1 MIHVYNK
8 VLNCDNKCITGE
20 VGMLEPEQFEKLCE
34 GLINVIEN
42 NVEGDVV
49 EFGTYIGEAAKMLM
63 RTITL
68 SKSNKKLYCYDS
80 FEGLPSLSKWEEN
93 TGWKSGTLKTT
104 MDVLIKNFEVNDL
117 PIPIIH
123 KNFFCDIPENK
134 IPEKI
139 SFAFLDGDFYV
150 SILDSLEK
158 IYDRISDGGYI
169 FFHDYKRPDLPG
181 VDAAIKDFLKSRN
194 LDYNV
199 IEVSNGLGLMVK
211 NRQIKKQEEIFKIET
226 LSEVKNP
233 DITLVTGFWGFSK
246 RGNELESYIRDFKKL
261 LTIKQNLIIYIPKN
275 FEYLVWE
282 NRHKKNTL
290 VQHYNLEDIKKI
302 YNPFWEKT
310 QQVKKNIQ
318 ISLTNDEYEFKN
330 EISISKMFI
339 FHDSVIWN
347 PFNCEYFYWIE
358 FDSITSNLYESD
370 FNEIKK
376 KGDLFSIS
384 DDLTEKTKKEYEL
397 NGFSFENMCNFIGLD
412 IKTSYKSDLFGGKKE
427 SISLLNGEYYST
439 FNDILNKKNIGV
451 INNILTIIFNR
462 KDNKYLNSNN
472 NNYSIQTTDDVLFNL
487 IKKYD
492 CDKITSGYH
501 YIYTNLFESIRNRN
515 LNYLEIGLGTLLNV
529 ESSHVGTLSIH
540 PNFKPSSILK
550 VWKEYFI
557 NSNIYGI
564 DIADDCMVNDDRIK
578 TFLVSSIDKQKCDDV
593 LGDLRFDII
602 LDDGNHTADSQFKT
616 FENFFHRLNNGG
628 YYIIEDIGGG
638 GDGVSFYVKYKN
650 ELKKIINNHEYFLD
664 WNILCIRKNNSGRGC
679 HFGNFLSDV
688 EFIYNGGGFKSF
700 MNEEPP
706 NKNIS
711 HSFYEKWS
719 IDSED
724 TNTNN
729 DKNLLKE
736 SFQDIYQNWRFGGW
750 PQSKSGPGSTI
761 KETMALSEK
770 IKELVKE
777 KDIKIVVDIPCG
789 DFNWMK
795 TIAYDF
801 HQYIGGDIV
810 PEIKKDNEKYVTSNV
825 DFIEIDLTE
834 TNVKIPDGD
843 LLIVRDLL
851 GHLSLDEGKKVLNN
865 ILKSNCKY
873 LLTTTWYNINDEN
886 YHISH
891 VNEGN
896 DVSLEKV
903 WERGAAG
910 FYAPCLESEP
920 FNFPKPEF
928 YLEESTMVH
937 GYENGNRKGLAF
949 YEIQKLKEL
958 KFSHLQIKDNIEIIT
973 KKVELTDFNM
983 NKNLTIVTG
992 LWNIGRPGRDF
1003 SHYIEHFKNFL
1014 DIPQNL
1020 FIYIPAEY
1028 EYLVWEKRSK
1038 ENTFVKIYEL
1048 EDIKNLYSPF
1058 WDKTH
1063 EIRNNSN
1070 WLNQA
1075 GWLSGSPQAVL
1086 EYYNPIVQSKM
1097 FMLNDASIWNPF
1109 NTEYFFW
1116 LDAGITN
1123 TVPHSH
1129 FVENNVLDKLTEIGN
1144 PFLFLSYPYEAN
1156 TEIHGFTFSEMNKIA
1171 RTKVEYVCRGGLFG
1185 GHKQQINEANATYY
1199 SLLTNT
1205 INTGYMGT
1213 EESIFTLMSYLEPH
1227 IYKRFELDGNGLIVK
1242 FTQAVIDN
1250 NVKIAESKVAS
1261 VPQNFIKYTDR
1272 DVEKVKTNLY
1282 ILTFNFPE
1290 QVLHTIESM
1299 KKTPEWLTK
1308 LHLVLLD
1315 NSTTE
1320 EVRNENR
1327 KIAEDYNFEYISLE
1341 GNTGICGG
1349 RQAAAEHFHDSDADF
1364 MFFFEDDMTSNPP
1377 EYEGQFCRNGF
1388 RKYIPNLYNLVH
1400 RIMLKEKFD
1409 FLKLSFTEVYFDNDK
1424 QCSWY
1429 NVPQHIRTR
1438 DWPHYDKL
1446 PVTGLDPNAPL
1457 TNFKN
1462 IGNVDGLTYISG
1474 EIYYANWPMIV
1485 SKEGN
1490 YKMFIETKWAHPFE
1504 QTWMS
1509 YIYQLTKEGKINPAL
1524 LLASPIWHDRIKHY
1538 QPNERREN

>member
-1 MIHVYNK
+1 M
-8 VLNCDNKCITGE
+8 
-20 VGMLEPEQFEKLCE
+20 
-34 GLINVIEN
+34 
-42 NVEGDVV
+42 
-49 EFGTYIGEAAKMLM
+49 
-63 RTITL
+63 
-68 SKSNKKLYCYDS
+68 
-80 FEGLPSLSKWEEN
+80 
-93 TGWKSGTLKTT
+93 
-104 MDVLIKNFEVNDL
+104 
-117 PIPIIH
+117 
-123 KNFFCDIPENK
+123 
-134 IPEKI
+134 
-139 SFAFLDGDFYV
+139 
-150 SILDSLEK
+150 
-158 IYDRISDGGYI
+158 
-169 FFHDYKRPDLPG
+169 
-181 VDAAIKDFLKSRN
+181 
-194 LDYNV
+194 
-199 IEVSNGLGLMVK
+199 
-211 NRQIKKQEEIFKIET
+211 
-226 LSEVKNP
+226 
-233 DITLVTGFWGFSK
+233 
-246 RGNELESYIRDFKKL
+246 
-261 LTIKQNLIIYIPKN
+261 
-275 FEYLVWE
+275 
-282 NRHKKNTL
+282 
-290 VQHYNLEDIKKI
+290 
-302 YNPFWEKT
+302 
-310 QQVKKNIQ
+310 
-318 ISLTNDEYEFKN
+318 
-330 EISISKMFI
+330 
-339 FHDSVIWN
+339 
-347 PFNCEYFYWIE
+347 
-358 FDSITSNLYESD
+358 
-370 FNEIKK
+370 
-376 KGDLFSIS
+376 
-384 DDLTEKTKKEYEL
+384 
-397 NGFSFENMCNFIGLD
+397 
-412 IKTSYKSDLFGGKKE
+412 
-427 SISLLNGEYYST
+427 
-439 FNDILNKKNIGV
+439 
-451 INNILTIIFNR
+451 
-462 KDNKYLNSNN
+462 
-472 NNYSIQTTDDVLFNL
+472 
-487 IKKYD
+487 
-492 CDKITSGYH
+492 
-501 YIYTNLFESIRNRN
+501 
-515 LNYLEIGLGTLLNV
+515 
-529 ESSHVGTLSIH
+529 
-540 PNFKPSSILK
+540 
-550 VWKEYFI
+550 
-557 NSNIYGI
+557 
-564 DIADDCMVNDDRIK
+564 
-578 TFLVSSIDKQKCDDV
+578 
-593 LGDLRFDII
+593 
-602 LDDGNHTADSQFKT
+602 
-616 FENFFHRLNNGG
+616 
-628 YYIIEDIGGG
+628 
-638 GDGVSFYVKYKN
+638 
-650 ELKKIINNHEYFLD
+650 
-664 WNILCIRKNNSGRGC
+664 
-679 HFGNFLSDV
+679 
-688 EFIYNGGGFKSF
+688 
-700 MNEEPP
+700 
-706 NKNIS
+706 NKN
-711 HSFYEKWS
+711 
-719 IDSED
+719 
-724 TNTNN
+724 
-729 DKNLLKE
+729 LKE

-761 KETMALSEK
+761 KETLVLSDK
-770 IKELVKE
+770 IKELIKE

-810 PEIKKDNEKYVTSNV
+810 PEIKKDNEKYITSNV

-834 TNVKIPDGD
+834 PNVKIPNGD

-851 GHLSLDEGKKVLNN
+851 GHLSLDDGKRVLNN

-873 LLTTTWYNINDEN
+873 LLITTWYNVNDEN

-896 DVSLEKV
+896 DVSIEKV
-903 WERGAAG
+903 LERGAAG
-910 FYAPCLESEP
+910 FYSACMESYP
-920 FNFPKPEF
+920 FNLPKPEF
-928 YLEESTMVH
+928 YLEESGLVD
-937 GYENGNRKGLAF
+937 GYENGIRKGLGF
-949 YEIQKLKEL
+949 YDIEKLKDL
-958 KFSHLQIKDNIEIIT
+958 NLSHLQVEDVIEITTEKIELENFNVN
-973 KKVELTDFNM
+973 KKEDASIDDLRIEIDTLKMELGKLKSTNNKVVFEH

-1020 FIYIPAEY
+1020 FIYIPTEY

-1038 ENTFVKIYEL
+1038 ENTYVKIYEL
-1048 EDIKNLYSPF
+1048 EDVKNLYSPF
-1058 WDKTH
+1058 WNKTQ
-1063 EIRNNSN
+1063 EIRVNPN

-1205 INTGYMGT
+1205 LNTGYMGT

-1242 FTQAVIDN
+1242 FTQAVIDD
-1250 NVKIAESKVAS
+1250 KIEIVAPKVTQL
-1261 VPQNFIKYTDR
+1261 QNLIKYTDR

-1282 ILTFNFPE
+1282 VLTFNFPE

-1308 LHLVLLD
+1308 PHLVLLD

-1327 KIAEDYNFEYISLE
+1327 KIAQDYNFEYISLE

-1349 RQAAAEHFHDSDADF
+1349 RQAAAEHFNNSDADF

-1388 RKYIPNLYNLVH
+1388 RKHIPNLYNLVH

-1429 NVPQHIRTR
+1429 NVPQDIRTR

-1462 IGNVDGLTYISG
+1462 IRSMDGLSYIDG
-1474 EIYYANWPMIV
+1474 EVYYANWPMIV

-1509 YIYQLTKEGKINPAL
+1509 YIYQLTKEGKINPAI

-1538 QPNERREN
+1538 QPGERREN